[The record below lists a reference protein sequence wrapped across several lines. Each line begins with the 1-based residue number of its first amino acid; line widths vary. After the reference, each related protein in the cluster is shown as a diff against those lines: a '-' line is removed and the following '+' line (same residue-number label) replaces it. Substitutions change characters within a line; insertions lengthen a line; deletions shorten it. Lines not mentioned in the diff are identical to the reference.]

1 MLSTRVQ
8 AMATLLL
15 QARAGGPLVDAAS
28 ERGPADLEE
37 MYRVQDLVLQAIAN
51 GERPGAW
58 KAIPPRPGTEAAASP
73 VPARYVVASP
83 AKLAAGRQL
92 LGVEA
97 EIAFRLGA
105 DLEPE
110 EALVLIEL
118 CETRLADWVGASSL
132 WKLADFQSNAAL
144 IIGTGTRA
152 WRKID
157 FSAQKVELLVNG
169 EQAKRALGTHPAKDP
184 SRLIPWMVGHCA
196 SRGGLQAGDIIAT
209 GSWIGIVV
217 VQPGDEIVARFPGI
231 GEARLSLAQASS
243 GS

>member
-8 AMATLLL
+8 AMAALLL
-15 QARAGGPLVDAAS
+15 QARAGGPLVDAAR

-37 MYRVQDLVLQAIAN
+37 MYQVQDLVLHAIAN

-73 VPARYVVASP
+73 VPARHVVASP
-83 AKLAAGRQL
+83 ANLAAGREL

-105 DLEPE
+105 DLQPE
-110 EALVLIEL
+110 EAMVLIEL
-118 CETRLADWVGASSL
+118 CETRFADWVSASTL

-157 FSAQKVELLVNG
+157 FGAQTVELMVNG
-169 EQAKRALGTHPAKDP
+169 RREKQARGTHPAKDP
-184 SRLIPWMVGHCA
+184 SKLIPWMVGHCA

-209 GSWIGIVV
+209 GSWVGIVKV
-217 VQPGDEIVARFPGI
+217 EPGDEIVARFPGI
-231 GEARLSLAQASS
+231 GEARLSLS
-243 GS
+243 